1 MNDTICTQNE
11 LNKAAVRINMEMDL
25 PFQLHARFVS
35 PSTPDSAY
43 QLKDGDLGMDIP
55 DYLMGMPYNVFRG
68 LVAHALTGDAQYLEA
83 LDDYTS
89 TPSFLVHG
97 QLLLRDRLDIHPPRQ
112 ERDLKACFYRVC
124 RANRLQIPEPLLGW
138 SRRLESDYLESTTLR
153 AIVFNSR
160 LAHKSREEL
169 DAIMLGILQSWEGYI

>member
-1 MNDTICTQNE
+1 MDMICTQQE
-11 LNKAAVRINMEMDL
+11 LTKAANRVGIEMDL
-25 PFQLHARFVS
+25 PFKIDARFVS
-35 PSTPDSAY
+35 PSAPDSAY
-43 QLKDGDLGMDIP
+43 QLKDGDLSMDIP
-55 DYLMGMPYNVFRG
+55 DYLIGMPYDVFRG
-68 LVAHALTGDAQYLEA
+68 LVAHALTGSAQYLEA

-89 TPSFLVHG
+89 TPSFLVRG

-138 SRRLESDYLESTTLR
+138 SRRLESDYLESTTLK

-169 DAIMLGILQSWEGYI
+169 DAIMLEILESWEGYI